1 MESLGEEP
9 WEVVI
14 CGTGLQ
20 QSLLAL
26 ALSRSKKRIVHLDPN
41 DYYGEYEA
49 AFSLQEAD
57 TWAARYGG
65 DSATGE
71 SEKRNIFRHARTWT
85 HPDAKENGLS
95 FPRAY
100 SLALAPHIIHT
111 RSKLLSQLVSSRA
124 YRQVEFLAVGSF
136 FVYDAEASDD
146 SSKLARIPSSR
157 EDVFSTQAIPAKS
170 KRLLMKFLKFVIDYD
185 SEEQKPVWQGREQML
200 LSEFLVTEF
209 KLDEN
214 LRKYILALTL
224 TLDGRVTVAD
234 GLATINRHLSSTGL
248 FGPGFCAVYPK
259 WGGSSEIA
267 QVACRAGAVG
277 GGIYMLD
284 TKAEVNNDSDEE
296 ITLKLSNDMSVRT
309 TKLITLQTET
319 APDSPA
325 INRRI
330 AVVNSPLQVLF
341 GVVVEGAPTP
351 AVAVVV
357 IPADIFAPNPIHV
370 LVHSSE
376 TGECPAG
383 QCVIYLSTVATE
395 GSAQALEKALAQVL
409 SAATPPD
416 AQKPKCLYSLSYEQS
431 LSPRDPSRTTRGKTS
446 TFAFPSPSLNL
457 AFDDGCLDAVKDA
470 WKLVVGDENSEDE
483 YMVFEDREGVGD
495 DDQVY
500 E

>member
-1 MESLGEEP
+1 M
-9 WEVVI
+9 
-14 CGTGLQ
+14 
-20 QSLLAL
+20 
-26 ALSRSKKRIVHLDPN
+26 
-41 DYYGEYEA
+41 
-49 AFSLQEAD
+49 
-57 TWAARYGG
+57 
-65 DSATGE
+65 
-71 SEKRNIFRHARTWT
+71 
-85 HPDAKENGLS
+85 
-95 FPRAY
+95 
-100 SLALAPHIIHT
+100 
-111 RSKLLSQLVSSRA
+111 SSRA

-383 QCVIYLSTVATE
+383 QCKFSYFISSKSPLLYIGVMMNQHNEYLST
-395 GSAQALEKALAQVL
+395 L
-409 SAATPPD
+409 SELRAD
-416 AQKPKCLYSLSYEQS
+416 EH
-431 LSPRDPSRTTRGKTS
+431 
-446 TFAFPSPSLNL
+446 NL
-457 AFDDGCLDAVKDA
+457 
-470 WKLVVGDENSEDE
+470 
-483 YMVFEDREGVGD
+483 
-495 DDQVY
+495 
-500 E
+500 